1 MTDSALTH
9 HRPYVIL
16 KWAETADG
24 FIARADGS
32 SKWISG
38 PTSRELVHRWR
49 SRIDAILVGAGT
61 ALVDNPHLTAR
72 PARIR
77 EPHSRTPLRVILAG
91 SAPLPHDL
99 HLFDHSAKT
108 LVFKTR
114 GSEATPPGIET
125 LSVSDSLHNLR
136 PILRSLHER
145 GVRSLLVEG
154 GAQVL
159 KSFLTQELWDE
170 LRVFRSPI
178 TFCDGVHAPPLPAGE
193 PRRYHQIG
201 EDTLMVVRSFYFGST
216 SPAVPR
222 ENCW

>member
-38 PTSRELVHRWR
+38 PTSRELAHRWR
-49 SRIDAILVGAGT
+49 SRIDAILIGART
-61 ALVDNPHLTAR
+61 ALIDNPQLTAR

-154 GAQVL
+154 GAQIL
-159 KSFLTQELWDE
+159 RSFLMQELWDE
-170 LRVFRSPI
+170 MRIFKSPL
-178 TFCDGVHAPPLPAGE
+178 TFGDGIRAPSIPSGKVSKS
-193 PRRYHQIG
+193 HQIG
-201 EDTLMVVRSFYFGST
+201 EDRLLIAYR
-216 SPAVPR
+216 R
-222 ENCW
+222 